1 MWGAQSTGEVHNDL
15 YLLPRLLQSLCKGGG
30 LDVDNLR
37 QYAISSKLFLTAVI
51 QPFTPVI
58 DIMRVRWRVSK
69 QKEMTGI

>member
-1 MWGAQSTGEVHNDL
+1 M
-15 YLLPRLLQSLCKGGG
+15 
-30 LDVDNLR
+30 DNLR

-51 QPFTPVI
+51 QAFTPVI